1 MSMDAKPS
9 PSSAAPTRTIHRE
22 KGMKIFVWPKVIFL
36 YPTAIVA
43 LLCWAGM
50 WVNHDRTHDPTRSL
64 KDAVKAV
71 AIQGT
76 VIERRAARRGE
87 DPSFQDAARRRHH
100 CHAHADNF

>member
-1 MSMDAKPS
+1 
-9 PSSAAPTRTIHRE
+9 
-22 KGMKIFVWPKVIFL
+22 MKIFVWPKVIFL

-71 AIQGT
+71 AVQGT
-76 VIERRAARRGE
+76 VIETQGTVPRGK
-87 DPSFQDAARRRHH
+87 DPSFQDAARRSHH